1 VLDEMGDTAQAPRFV
16 PGPAVN
22 EKTEGER
29 IEVGQFFGYDADAG
43 VNLFETYLIP
53 YG

>member
-1 VLDEMGDTAQAPRFV
+1 VFDEMSDAAQASRLV

-29 IEVGQFFGYDADAG
+29 IEVGQFFGYDANAG
-43 VNLFETYLIP
+43 VDLFETYLIP